1 MQVRFS
7 NDIPDP
13 RDLVTISLA
22 AACGV
27 FESGRTVSAAL
38 RQIEPPAPAPP
49 SARPAAEIPQATGWP
64 LVGNAVGMA
73 RDLRR
78 FLTLQYRRLG
88 PIFRIRAFNR
98 RYIAMVG
105 PEANQFMAGAGNNHF
120 RSYET
125 WADFNRATGAVHTMT
140 GMDGAEHLRLRKLQA
155 HAYSP
160 KLIEGRLGEV
170 IEITRREVAAWPE
183 RKGMVGQ
190 YAMQRIIAEQIG
202 LLAAGMPPG
211 PYLDDLIFFLDTL
224 LATQVMR
231 LRPKLL
237 LYQPRFRRARQRMRE
252 LHAELLAAHAP
263 EEREDGRQD
272 FIDDLLE
279 LHRSD
284 PQLFP
289 ETDLQIAMLGPYFAG
304 LDTSASTC
312 AFMLYALLSHPELL
326 AQIRVEADA
335 LFAGGTPTLQGLRQL
350 DVTHRIALETLR
362 LYPVIPGLSRTVAN
376 SFEFGGYTVPAGA
389 EVLVGNTVTHHLA
402 EHFPDPQRFDIERYG
417 RERAEHH
424 QPGAYAPFGLGR
436 HRCLG
441 NALAQLQI
449 AITLATIVHEV
460 ELEIERPDRALKIKQ
475 VPTPHPAASFRFRIV
490 GRRRPQLS
498 GAGSGNGKQTA

>member
-1 MQVRFS
+1 
-7 NDIPDP
+7 
-13 RDLVTISLA
+13 
-22 AACGV
+22 
-27 FESGRTVSAAL
+27 
-38 RQIEPPAPAPP
+38 
-49 SARPAAEIPQATGWP
+49 
-64 LVGNAVGMA
+64 MA

-105 PEANQFMAGAGNNHF
+105 AEANQFMAGAGNNHF
-120 RSYET
+120 RSHET
-125 WADFNRATGAVHTMT
+125 WADFNMATGAVHTMT

-160 KLIEGRLGEV
+160 QLIEGRLGEV
-170 IEITRREVAAWPE
+170 VEITRREVAAWPE
-183 RKGMVGQ
+183 RKGIAGQ

-211 PYLDDLIFFLDTL
+211 PYLDDLICFLDTL
-224 LATQVMR
+224 LATQVLR
-231 LRPKLL
+231 LRPRLL
-237 LYQPRFRRARQRMRE
+237 LHQPRFRRARRRMRE

-263 EEREDGRQD
+263 DKRRDGQD

-326 AQIRVEADA
+326 ARMRVEADA

-376 SFEFGGYTVPAGA
+376 SFEFAGYTVPAGA
-389 EVLVGNTVTHHLA
+389 KVIVGNTVTHHLA

-441 NALAQLQI
+441 NGLAQLQI
-449 AITLATIVHEV
+449 AITLATIVREV
-460 ELEIERPDRALKIKQ
+460 ELALERPDRPLKIKQ

-490 GRRRPQLS
+490 RRTTVRP
-498 GAGSGNGKQTA
+498 A